1 MIHEISEISQNKLN
15 RIELTAEE
23 IRPSQKNGGF
33 PGGLV
38 VKNPPANAGNAEDAG
53 LIPGSERYPGVGNDT
68 LFQYSCLKNSMDSGA
83 WSAIVHGGHKES
95 DTSDHTDCDHTE
107 ENISEIEG
115 PEIDIQ
121 NEAQRENT
129 FKRMNRIGCE
139 TIPNIKNTYQKEMR
153 REKKKT
159 YLQK

>member
-1 MIHEISEISQNKLN
+1 M
-15 RIELTAEE
+15 TAEE

-38 VKNPPANAGNAEDAG
+38 VKNSPANAGNTGDVG
-53 LIPGSERYPGVGNDT
+53 LIPGSERYPGVGNDN

-83 WSAIVHGGHKES
+83 WWATVHGGHKES
-95 DTSDHTDCDHTE
+95 DISDHTE

-121 NEAQRENT
+121 HEAQRQNA
-129 FKRMNRIGCE
+129 FKGMNRRGCE
-139 TIPNIKNTYQKEMR
+139 TIPSIKNT
-153 REKKKT
+153 
-159 YLQK
+159 